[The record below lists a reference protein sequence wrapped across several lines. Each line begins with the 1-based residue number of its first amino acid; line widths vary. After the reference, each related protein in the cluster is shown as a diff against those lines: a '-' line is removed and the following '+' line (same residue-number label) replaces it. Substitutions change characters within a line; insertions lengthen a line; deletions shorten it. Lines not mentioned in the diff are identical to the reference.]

1 MRLWL
6 AKNNTVPVRE
16 QLATQIMLGVVSGD
30 LAPGQK
36 LPSTRELARRLQI
49 HANTVSAAYHELQQR
64 GWLAQRRGSG
74 VYVCDA
80 PPALPQDNG
89 TPALDQLIAE
99 FLRQARAHGYAPGAV
114 RERLAHWLQVQPP
127 VRFLVIEADPE
138 LRAILVAEVQAAT
151 GWPVRGAAPPDV
163 APQLD
168 GAFPLALYRA
178 ATPARAALPPDT
190 DLLLLHSRSLA
201 DAMTGQRKPAPAE
214 IVTIVSHWPD
224 FLRWAH
230 TVLVAAGLDADTLVF
245 RDAHAIGWDKGLRAS
260 SLIIT
265 DSLTAGKLPAGL
277 DVRVFPLIADASL
290 DELRRLSNFD
300 L

>member
-127 VRFLVIEADPE
+127 VCFLVIEADPE

-163 APQLD
+163 ALQLD

-190 DLLLLHSRSLA
+190 DLLLLHSRSVP
-201 DAMTGQRKPAPAE
+201 DAMTGQRKPAPDE

-230 TVLVAAGLDADTLVF
+230 TVLVAAGLDADALVF
-245 RDAHAIGWDKGLRAS
+245 RDARATDWDKRLRAS
-260 SLIIT
+260 SLLIT
-265 DSLTAGKLPAGL
+265 DSLTAGKLPDGL